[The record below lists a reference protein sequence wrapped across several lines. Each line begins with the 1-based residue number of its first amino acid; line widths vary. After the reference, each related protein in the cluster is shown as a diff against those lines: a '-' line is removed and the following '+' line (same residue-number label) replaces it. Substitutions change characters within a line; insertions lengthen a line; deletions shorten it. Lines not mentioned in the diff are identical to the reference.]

1 MDEIAEKIA
10 SIDFYCFATDES
22 FAGMTLIQSRL
33 QFWPEKVLNFSSLH

>member
-22 FAGMTLIQSRL
+22 FAGTLTRWLPWDRASCTRL
-33 QFWPEKVLNFSSLH
+33 